1 MTSSTATAL
10 APRPQRRP
18 GGGCARAPSC
28 LPYSAGVVK
37 EAGVSNA
44 QLLSRLASH
53 AVDSLSSTRYAIADA
68 IHHVPSKPGLY
79 AVYADPEA
87 WQELNLEIRVGCPLY
102 VGKAEQSL
110 QSRDI
115 RTHFATGRTGSSTV
129 RRSFAALLRNPLG
142 LRGVPRNMAS
152 PERPANFGLAAEDD
166 QRLTAWMQ
174 ESLFLA
180 YWAKPA
186 TEVDLNDI
194 ETAVIK
200 RWQPP
205 LNLVKVD
212 HRPPALSHARRV
224 MADDART
231 WARERGFPL

>member
-1 MTSSTATAL
+1 M
-10 APRPQRRP
+10 
-18 GGGCARAPSC
+18 
-28 LPYSAGVVK
+28 PYVCGVAK
-37 EAGVSNA
+37 EARGSNT
-44 QLLSRLASH
+44 QLLSKLASQ
-53 AVDSLSSTRYAIADA
+53 AVDSLSGTKYAIADA
-68 IHHVPSKPGLY
+68 IDHVPSKPGLY
-79 AVYADPEA
+79 AVYADPET
-87 WQELNLEIRVGCPLY
+87 WQQLNLEMREHCPLY

-142 LRGVPRNMAS
+142 LRGVPRNMAR
-152 PERPANFGLAAEDD
+152 PERPANFGLEPEGD
-166 QRLTAWMQ
+166 QHLTAWMQ
-174 ESLFLA
+174 ERLFLA

-186 TEVDLNDI
+186 TEVDLADI
-194 ETAVIK
+194 ETAAIK
-200 RWQPP
+200 MWQPP

-212 HRPPALSHARRV
+212 RRLPALRHARRV